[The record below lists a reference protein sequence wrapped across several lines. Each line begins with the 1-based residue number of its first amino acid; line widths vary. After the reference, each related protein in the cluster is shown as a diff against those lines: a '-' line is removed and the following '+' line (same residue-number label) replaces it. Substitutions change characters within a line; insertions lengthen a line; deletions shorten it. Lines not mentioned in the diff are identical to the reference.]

1 MLLHLILLVVGQ
13 FRVFSSYWYLT
24 YSHCLLGGS
33 EDAYTNSL
41 GLVVRVS
48 NKTWSCLFSPMLDSG
63 HIDITKQA
71 TEGGLLKLH
80 FKDLELILFLQFG
93 VFFGVSLAVLS

>member
-1 MLLHLILLVVGQ
+1 
-13 FRVFSSYWYLT
+13 
-24 YSHCLLGGS
+24 
-33 EDAYTNSL
+33 
-41 GLVVRVS
+41 
-48 NKTWSCLFSPMLDSG
+48 MLDSG